1 MNSKYNMWFVI
12 LLLLVFNASSSWAL
26 GDVTGTIKLRE
37 IYETPERLLNR
48 LDSLE
53 KSGFQPTYKIDFL
66 RSYASRFSIA
76 YDYALSAI
84 KDERVKEDETLYN
97 RAVILLA
104 ENAIY
109 SYRIEEA
116 CNIVTNVLLYA
127 EENGNE
133 VLTGNM
139 LFMEGLLYRKINSL
153 DKSYEYLNRAI
164 EILG

>member
-1 MNSKYNMWFVI
+1 M
-12 LLLLVFNASSSWAL
+12 
-26 GDVTGTIKLRE
+26 
-37 IYETPERLLNR
+37 
-48 LDSLE
+48 
-53 KSGFQPTYKIDFL
+53 
-66 RSYASRFSIA
+66 SRFSIA

-84 KDERVKEDETLYN
+84 KDKRVKEDETLYN